1 MQYYYCS
8 RAKRGIEY
16 HMATRYAYALKPRNI
31 NCCSLSRYSAVKF
44 IRDQARSVLVDM
56 LEDQEQHRGPVASAQ
71 AAALAVRNFLV
82 GDHASSHAG
91 EDSQHPLLDIPGPVD
106 PLAGWSE
113 GVSLTKGHFC
123 LLLKP
128 QIVLR
133 AGSEADSGLDSV
145 CILAAVQG
153 KLSSFGILDDANAD
167 DPISGKVMTR

>member
-16 HMATRYAYALKPRNI
+16 HMATRCVHALILITNHHSQLR
-31 NCCSLSRYSAVKF
+31 RSAVKF
-44 IRDQARSVLVDM
+44 IRDQARTVLADM
-56 LEDQEQHRGPVASAQ
+56 LQDKEQHKGPVASAQ

-82 GDHASSHAG
+82 GDHASTHAG
-91 EDSQHPLLDIPGPVD
+91 DDLQYPLLDTPGPVD

-113 GVSLTKGHFC
+113 GVSLTKSHFC

-133 AGSEADSGLDSV
+133 TGGEADSGLDAV